1 MVNHRLAIGCYGQRM
16 PKIAPL
22 TRSALLSALAVLLAG
37 TAQAQELRNG
47 GKLLL
52 TNGVSTIEGSGGGG
66 LATWSTIAGNA
77 TEEGIGASAHGTV
90 IELPDYNWT
99 SYGISV
105 GFFDRVE
112 LSYARQN
119 LDTID
124 IGAALGLGRG
134 YTLNQDVFGAKV
146 RMVGDAVYGDSL
158 MPQIAIGVQHK
169 RSSDDA
175 VVAAVGGASPHGTDF
190 YISATKLFLSNSVL
204 ANATVRFTKA
214 NQNGLLG
221 FGSATDND
229 HKPQFEGSLAYQFS
243 RRFVVGVEYRTKPDN
258 LAIARED
265 DWFDLFA
272 AYALTR
278 NVTVTAAYVDLGSIA
293 TADNQ
298 RGAFLSLQAA
308 F

>member
-1 MVNHRLAIGCYGQRM
+1 MSAFSALRVA
-16 PKIAPL
+16 
-22 TRSALLSALAVLLAG
+22 ALLSSLPAFALIFAPAH
-37 TAQAQELRNG
+37 AQELRNG

-77 TEEGIGASAHGTV
+77 TQEGIGGSVHGTV

-99 SYGISV
+99 SYGV
-105 GFFDRVE
+105 ALGFFDRVE

-124 IGAALGLGRG
+124 IGTALGLGRG
-134 YTLNQDVFGAKV
+134 YTLNQDVFGAKL
-146 RMVGDAVYGDSL
+146 RLAGDVVYGDAL

-169 RSSDDA
+169 RSSDAA
-175 VVAAVGGASPHGTDF
+175 VVAAVGGGSPNGTDF
-190 YISATKLFLSNSVL
+190 YISATKLFLSQSVL

-221 FGSATDND
+221 FGSATADD
-229 HKPQFEGSLAYQFS
+229 HRPQFEGSLAYQFS
-243 RRFVVGVEYRTKPDN
+243 RRLVVGGEYRTKPDN

-265 DWFDLFA
+265 DWVDLFA

-298 RGAFLSLQAA
+298 RGALLSLQAA

>member
-1 MVNHRLAIGCYGQRM
+1 MLGFPSPRPATSLVMFA
-16 PKIAPL
+16 
-22 TRSALLSALAVLLAG
+22 ALALALEP
-37 TAQAQELRNG
+37 AHAQELRNG

-52 TNGVSTIEGSGGGG
+52 TNGVSTIEGAGGGG
-66 LATWSTIAGNA
+66 LATWSAIAGNA
-77 TEEGIGASAHGTV
+77 TQEGIGGSVHGTV

-99 SYGISV
+99 SHGVSL

-134 YTLNQDVFGAKV
+134 YTLNQDVFGAKL
-146 RMVGDAVYGDSL
+146 RLAGDVVYGDAL

-169 RSSDDA
+169 RSSDSA
-175 VVAAVGGASPHGTDF
+175 VVAAVGGASPNGTDV
-190 YISATKLFLSNSVL
+190 YISATKLFLSQSLL

-221 FGSATDND
+221 FGSATQND
-229 HKPQFEGSLAYQFS
+229 PKPQFEGSLAYQFS
-243 RRFVVGVEYRTKPDN
+243 RRFVVGGEYRTKPDN
-258 LAIARED
+258 LGIARED
-265 DWFDLFA
+265 DWVDLFA

>member
-1 MVNHRLAIGCYGQRM
+1 MNRLIDPVR
-16 PKIAPL
+16 IACIL
-22 TRSALLSALAVLLAG
+22 VLSASTLA
-37 TAQAQELRNG
+37 TSHAQDLRNG

-77 TEEGIGASAHGTV
+77 TQEGIGAQAHGTV

-99 SYGISV
+99 SYGIAL

-124 IGAALGLGRG
+124 IGTALGLGRG
-134 YTLNQDVFGAKV
+134 YTLNQDIFGAKV
-146 RMVGDAVYGDSL
+146 RLAGDAVYGDSM
-158 MPQIAIGVQHK
+158 MPQIAVGVQHK

-175 VVAAVGGASPHGTDF
+175 VVAAVGGASPNGTDF
-190 YISATKLFLSNSVL
+190 YVSATKLFLSHSVL

-214 NQNGLLG
+214 NQTGLLG
-221 FGSATDND
+221 FGSATDTS
-229 HKPQFEGSLAYQFS
+229 HKPQFEGSIAYQLS
-243 RRFVVGVEYRTKPDN
+243 RRFVVGGEYRTKPDN

-265 DWFDLFA
+265 DWVDLFA

-293 TADNQ
+293 TADKQ
-298 RGAFLSLQAA
+298 RGALLSLQAA

>member
-1 MVNHRLAIGCYGQRM
+1 MSLISPFARLACV
-16 PKIAPL
+16 L
-22 TRSALLSALAVLLAG
+22 ALSVTTGVAAH
-37 TAQAQELRNG
+37 AQDLRNG

-77 TEEGIGASAHGTV
+77 TEEGIGGSAHGTV

-99 SYGISV
+99 SYGV
-105 GFFDRVE
+105 ALGFFDRVE

-134 YTLNQDVFGAKV
+134 YTLNQDVFGAKL
-146 RMVGDAVYGDSL
+146 RLAGDAVYGSSL
-158 MPQIAIGVQHK
+158 MPQIAVGVQHK

-190 YISATKLFLSNSVL
+190 YISATKLLLSHSVL

-229 HKPQFEGSLAYQFS
+229 HKPQFEGSIAYQLS
-243 RRFVVGVEYRTKPDN
+243 RRFVIGGEYRTKPDN

-265 DWFDLFA
+265 DWLDLFA
-272 AYALTR
+272 AYAVTR

-293 TADNQ
+293 TADKQ

>member
-1 MVNHRLAIGCYGQRM
+1 MIASTYLARTAC
-16 PKIAPL
+16 
-22 TRSALLSALAVLLAG
+22 LLALCVSAFA
-37 TAQAQELRNG
+37 TAQAQDLRNG

-52 TNGVSTIEGSGGGG
+52 TNGVSTIEGTGGGG

-77 TEEGIGASAHGTV
+77 TQEGIGGSVHGTV

-99 SYGISV
+99 SFGVSL

-124 IGAALGLGRG
+124 VGTALGLGRG
-134 YTLNQDVFGAKV
+134 YTLNQDIFAAKV
-146 RMVGDAVYGDSL
+146 RLVGDAVYGDSL
-158 MPQIAIGVQHK
+158 MPQIAVGVQHK

-190 YISATKLFLSNSVL
+190 TISATKLFLSHSLL

-221 FGSATDND
+221 FGSATDNS

-243 RRFVVGVEYRTKPDN
+243 RRLVIGGEYRTKPDN

-265 DWFDLFA
+265 DWVDLFA

-278 NVTVTAAYVDLGSIA
+278 NLTVTAAYVDLGSIA
-293 TADNQ
+293 TAEKQ

>member
-1 MVNHRLAIGCYGQRM
+1 M
-16 PKIAPL
+16 
-22 TRSALLSALAVLLAG
+22 SALSFLRVAACLFSLSAFAVVLTPAH
-37 TAQAQELRNG
+37 AQELRKG

-77 TEEGIGASAHGTV
+77 TQEGIGGSVHGTI

-99 SYGISV
+99 SYGVSL

-134 YTLNQDVFGAKV
+134 YTLNQDVFGAKI
-146 RMVGDAVYGDSL
+146 RLAGDVVYGDAL
-158 MPQIAIGVQHK
+158 IPQIAIGVQHK
-169 RSSDDA
+169 RSSDAA
-175 VVAAVGGASPHGTDF
+175 VVAAVGGASPNGTDV
-190 YISATKLFLSNSVL
+190 YISATKLFLSQSLL

-221 FGSATDND
+221 FGSAGEND
-229 HKPQFEGSLAYQFS
+229 HKPQFEGSLAYQVS
-243 RRFVVGVEYRTKPDN
+243 RRFVIGGEYRTKPDN

-265 DWFDLFA
+265 DWLDLFA
-272 AYALTR
+272 AYAVTR

-293 TADNQ
+293 SADNQ
-298 RGAFLSLQAA
+298 CGAFLSLQAA

>member
-1 MVNHRLAIGCYGQRM
+1 MVNYRLAIGWYAKGM
-16 PKIAPL
+16 PMIECLMRFAC
-22 TRSALLSALAVLLAG
+22 LSALPVLLTG
-37 TAQAQELRNG
+37 TAQAQDLRNG

-99 SYGISV
+99 SYGVSV

-146 RMVGDAVYGDSL
+146 RLAGDAVYGDGL

-190 YISATKLFLSNSVL
+190 YISATKLFLSHSIL

-243 RRFVVGVEYRTKPDN
+243 RRFVVGGEYRTKPDN

-272 AYALTR
+272 AYAVAR